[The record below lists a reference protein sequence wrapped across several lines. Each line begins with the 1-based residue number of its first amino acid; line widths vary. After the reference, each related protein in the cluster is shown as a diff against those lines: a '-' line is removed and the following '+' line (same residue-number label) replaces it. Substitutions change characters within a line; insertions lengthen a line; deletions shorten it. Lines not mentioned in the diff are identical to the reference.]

1 MERSVEAGDSYSETG
16 RNIDQTV
23 VVVNA
28 DAAAESSVHVPRKV
42 SWFLLVPVVQSKV
55 LRTMVLLLE
64 VIGKVDYHRSIVYI
78 DQKYGWDSSSSI
90 YVMSFS
96 SLCFVEQ
103 SK

>member
-1 MERSVEAGDSYSETG
+1 MERSVEADDSYSETG

-23 VVVNA
+23 VVNA
-28 DAAAESSVHVPRKV
+28 DDAAESSVHVWKV
-42 SWFLLVPVVQSKV
+42 SGFLLVPIVQLKV
-55 LRTMVLLLE
+55 LRTMVLLE
-64 VIGKVDYHRSIVYI
+64 VIGKLDYHRSIVYI

>member
-1 MERSVEAGDSYSETG
+1 MDRSVEAGDSYSETG
-16 RNIDQTV
+16 RNIDRT

-28 DAAAESSVHVPRKV
+28 DADAESSVHVPREV
-42 SWFLLVPVVQSKV
+42 SWFLLVPIVQLKV
-55 LRTMVLLLE
+55 LRTMVLSE
-64 VIGKVDYHRSIVYI
+64 VIGKLDYRRSIVYI
-78 DQKYGWDSSSSI
+78 DQKYGWDASSSI